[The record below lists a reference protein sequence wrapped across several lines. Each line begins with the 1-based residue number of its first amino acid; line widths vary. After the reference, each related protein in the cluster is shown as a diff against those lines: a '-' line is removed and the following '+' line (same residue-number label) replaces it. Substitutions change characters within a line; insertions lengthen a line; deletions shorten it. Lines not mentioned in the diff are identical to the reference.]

1 MRHFILVIICSL
13 VFFNCSQK
21 KESEANNRLVALGLL
36 SSRTQTIN
44 TTTNPYLYVS
54 ITSHNEESLPDPA
67 YDSLPGT
74 TYLTYRSLTK
84 SLVDT
89 IYSKGAKFNYE
100 SDWRF
105 LNAIKLYD
113 TASVMADTNNKNL
126 LRYIKEDKGF
136 EVDAHAHEATENY
149 ADVAYRISQLG
160 VTPSDNIG
168 GFTYNSTSGNATDW
182 EIIQNPLTGRVNTS
196 YTKRFTTLVL
206 AGSANHLADD
216 KTFGAWK
223 PKSKSEFYTHDAT
236 KNLTFI
242 GGGCDNVV
250 TTTSN
255 ATDHIATITR
265 ISDGIKNG
273 TYPKG
278 NFYATNIMLNTRDYS
293 ADYITK
299 VGQIIEGLKSRV
311 DAKEIQWTF
320 HSEKKTA
327 WETIYESKSFQ
338 FTCP

>member
-113 TASVMADTNNKNL
+113 TASVMIRTIRIFSAISRKTKALKQTHTHMRLQKIMRML
-126 LRYIKEDKGF
+126 LIGYHNQ
-136 EVDAHAHEATENY
+136 ALPP
-149 ADVAYRISQLG
+149 RIILAVSHTTPLLEMQL
-160 VTPSDNIG
+160 IG
-168 GFTYNSTSGNATDW
+168 K
-182 EIIQNPLTGRVNTS
+182 S
-196 YTKRFTTLVL
+196 YKIL
-206 AGSANHLADD
+206 
-216 KTFGAWK
+216 
-223 PKSKSEFYTHDAT
+223 
-236 KNLTFI
+236 
-242 GGGCDNVV
+242 
-250 TTTSN
+250 
-255 ATDHIATITR
+255 
-265 ISDGIKNG
+265 
-273 TYPKG
+273 
-278 NFYATNIMLNTRDYS
+278 
-293 ADYITK
+293 
-299 VGQIIEGLKSRV
+299 
-311 DAKEIQWTF
+311 
-320 HSEKKTA
+320 
-327 WETIYESKSFQ
+327 
-338 FTCP
+338 